1 MGVVGHRLGHV
12 THRWEGHCGHGQ
24 TGHVTH
30 RWVVTVDIVERGTGH
45 VTHRWE
51 GHCGHSGTWHWS
63 CDDLHSQ

>member
-1 MGVVGHRLGHV
+1 MGVVGHILGHV

-30 RWVVTVDIVERGTGH
+30 RW
-45 VTHRWE
+45 E

-63 CDDLHSQ
+63 YDT